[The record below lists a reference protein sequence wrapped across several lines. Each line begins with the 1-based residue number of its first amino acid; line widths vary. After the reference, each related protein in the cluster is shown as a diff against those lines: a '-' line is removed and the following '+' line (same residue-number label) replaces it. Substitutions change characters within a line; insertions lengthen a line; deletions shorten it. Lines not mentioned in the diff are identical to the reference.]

1 MRFRMDRLQHLIIFC
16 LVTLGIVL
24 SSCSAPSEQINPTS
38 ASAPAIVGAEVL
50 YATVDFKV
58 TLPAAVPT
66 NQKLSIEV
74 LDEVTGLALNSI
86 RYPMKRVDDT
96 HYTIQL
102 PIPAGSVVK
111 YRYIREGGVGAI
123 EYTSQSRQV
132 RYRMFHAPNPGAVED
147 IVSGWSDLPF
157 NGGYGRIQGVI
168 VENATNSPLAG
179 MLVTAGGQQTI
190 SASNGSFLLDG
201 LPPGKHNLVIYS
213 LDGAF
218 PPFQQQA
225 LVAADSSTPASIRM
239 EPAHLVN
246 VTFVVTSPGDIP
258 EGIPIRLIG
267 NTYPLGNTFA
277 DLRGGI
283 STVASRAPL
292 MAYQKERRYVLKLQL
307 PTGLD
312 LRYKY
317 TLGDGFWN
325 SERQSTG
332 KFQVRQLIVPA
343 TDIEIRDAISTFTTP
358 GVGAVTFNL
367 DAAAGT
373 SEGEL
378 VSIQFNPYGW
388 TEPIPMWQLGDN
400 RWIYILYTPM
410 DADILMNASY
420 RYCKNDQ
427 CGILDD
433 ATTSG
438 QDAQGK
444 QFKPT
449 EQPQVIKDTVKQW
462 SWSVDDQSSITVP
475 SDPIAV
481 KPDGF
486 VAGVEM
492 LPGYHPSWQA
502 YMGTTFVN
510 IRELE
515 ANWVVLAP
523 TWHLTSNNPPVLAQ
537 VQGVDASWYD
547 LSQMGLEA
555 KNQGLKIAVY
565 PSTAYYQPAEIWWKT
580 AARDAGWWQS
590 WYDRYETFI
599 LNHADFANQSG
610 AEALIL
616 GDDLIAPA
624 LPGGKLLDDTDS
636 GVPQDVEQ
644 RWAGLIQKIR
654 ARYNGK
660 IIWRVNFPLSAQG
673 IPEFVKD
680 VDQIY
685 VVMDGQLSDQEAPD
699 ASAIQERTR
708 QYFENELL
716 AIRDKYAKP
725 ILLGISYPSATGA
738 SSGCIKSG
746 DACLPDAIFNQAGL
760 EIQAVNR
767 NLAEQAVLYN
777 GILNAVSQNDWITG
791 VIASGYNPP
800 VSVQDKSKSIRGKP
814 AGDVVWFWFDHFL
827 HAGQ

>member
-1 MRFRMDRLQHLIIFC
+1 MRFRVDRLHHLIIFC

-24 SSCSAPSEQINPTS
+24 SSCSAVPEQTAPTIAPEPSE
-38 ASAPAIVGAEVL
+38 VGGDVL

-58 TLPAAVPT
+58 SLPTAVPA
-66 NQKLSIEV
+66 NQKLALEV

-86 RYPMKRVDDT
+86 RYPMKRIDDT

-111 YRYIREGGVGAI
+111 YRYIREGGIGAI
-123 EYTSQSRQV
+123 EYTSQARQV
-132 RYRMFHAPNPGAVED
+132 RYRIFYTANPGAVDD
-147 IVSGWSDLPF
+147 IISGWSDKPF
-157 NGGYGRIQGVI
+157 AGAFGRIQGTI
-168 VENATNSPLAG
+168 VESATNRPLAG
-179 MLVTAGGQQTI
+179 MLVSAGGQQTI

-201 LPPGKHNLVIYS
+201 LPAGKHNLVIYS
-213 LDGAF
+213 LDGSF
-218 PPFQQQA
+218 PPFQQEA
-225 LVAADSSTPASIRM
+225 LVAAESNTPANIRM

-246 VTFVVTSPGDIP
+246 VTFVVKSPEDIP

-267 NTYPLGNTFA
+267 NTFPLGNTFA

-292 MAYQKERRYVLKLQL
+292 MVYQKERRYVLKLQL

-325 SERQSTG
+325 SERKISG
-332 KFQVRQLIVPA
+332 KFQIRQLIVPA
-343 TDIEIRDAISTFTTP
+343 ADVEIRDEIATFSTP
-358 GVGAVTFNL
+358 GIGAVTFNL
-367 DAAAGT
+367 DAVAGT
-373 SEGEL
+373 TKDEV

-400 RWIYILYTPM
+400 RWIYILYTPL
-410 DADILMNASY
+410 DADILGNAGY

-433 ATTSG
+433 ATTRG
-438 QDAQGK
+438 QDSEGK

-449 EQPQVIKDTVKQW
+449 DQPQVIKDSVKQW
-462 SWSVDDQSSITVP
+462 SWSVDDQSTITVP
-475 SDPIAV
+475 SDPIAP
-481 KPDGF
+481 KPEGF
-486 VAGVEM
+486 VAGVEL

-502 YMGTTFVN
+502 YMGNAFAN

-515 ANWVVLAP
+515 ANWVVLSP
-523 TWHLTSNNPPVLAQ
+523 TWHYTSTNPPVLSQ
-537 VQGVDASWYD
+537 VQGVDSSWYD
-547 LSQMGLEA
+547 LSQMGLQA

-565 PSTAYYQPAEIWWKT
+565 PSTAYYQPADIWWKT
-580 AARDAGWWQS
+580 ATRDAGWWQS

-610 AEALIL
+610 AEALIF
-616 GDDLIAPA
+616 GDALVAPA
-624 LPGGKLLDDTDS
+624 LPGGKLLDGSDS
-636 GVPQDVEQ
+636 GVPDDVEK
-644 RWAGLIQKIR
+644 RWVNLIQKIR

-660 IIWRVNFPLSAQG
+660 IIWRINFPVSSQG

-685 VVMDGQLSDQEAPD
+685 VVLDGQLSDQETPEAG
-699 ASAIQERTR
+699 SIQVQTT
-708 QYFENELL
+708 QLLNNDIL
-716 AIRDKYAKP
+716 AIRDKFDKP
-725 ILLGISYPSATGA
+725 LLLGISYPSSSGA
-738 SSGCIKSG
+738 ASGCIKSG
-746 DACLPDAIFNQAGL
+746 DACLPEAIFNQAGL
-760 EIQAVNR
+760 EIQSVNR

-777 GILNAVSQNDWITG
+777 GILNALSQNAWVAG
-791 VIASGYNPP
+791 VIASGYYPA

-827 HAGQ
+827 PAGQ